1 MRVDG
6 VDGERL
12 VLETF
17 LRLRKSGFNLGLDE
31 YFAGLALITG
41 EEGAIPF
48 ARDLDSLKRSL
59 KSIWCTSQS
68 EQKQFDPD
76 WEKALA
82 VVQAASPAAL
92 ETENAPPLPP
102 RPPIEPPLATPPRFD
117 QSPPESVTEEA
128 APPTLDA
135 AAQPVRA
142 PFTPAEIERPSEL
155 QSYWP
160 VSRRFMSYSWRYLR
174 RTVEAG
180 PAELLDVEATVQQTA
195 QQGFYLEPVL
205 RQRDQNQAQL
215 VMLIDQNGSMMPLHQ
230 FTREV
235 ANTALYNS
243 GLPPEQVFVYY
254 FQNVPA
260 DYIYKDVF
268 LTQPEEL
275 KAVLAACDSDTSV
288 LVVSD
293 AGAARGYRRLE
304 RIRATVRFLTQL
316 RRTTQLCAWLNPIP
330 AERWSG
336 NSAEMIANLVPMFQ
350 MDNDGLSNAIDVVRG
365 LLVQPTQP

>member
-1 MRVDG
+1 MKVNGIDG
-6 VDGERL
+6 QRL

-17 LRLRKSGFNLGLDE
+17 LRLRKSGFNLGIDE
-31 YFAGLALITG
+31 YFAGLALVSDQVL
-41 EEGAIPF
+41 PF
-48 ARDLDSLKRSL
+48 AHDLDALKRSL
-59 KSIWCTSQS
+59 KSIWCTSPS

-76 WEKALA
+76 WDKALA
-82 VVQAASPAAL
+82 IVQTAGPVTV
-92 ETENAPPLPP
+92 ETKESLPLPP
-102 RPPIEPPLATPPRFD
+102 QPPVEPPKKFDQPPPEPITETTPP
-117 QSPPESVTEEA
+117 A
-128 APPTLDA
+128 LDA

-142 PFTPAEIERPSEL
+142 PFTPAEIDRPLEL

-195 QQGFYLEPVL
+195 QRGFYLEPVL
-205 RQRDQNQAQL
+205 RQRDHNQAQL
-215 VMLIDQNGSMMPLHQ
+215 VLLIDQNGSMMPLHQ

-235 ANTALYNS
+235 ADTALYAS
-243 GLPPEQVFVYY
+243 GLPAGQVAVYY

-260 DYIYKDVF
+260 DYVYHDVF
-268 LTQPEEL
+268 LTQPVEL
-275 KAVLAACDSDTSV
+275 KAVLAVCDSNTSV

-293 AGAARGYRRLE
+293 AGAARGYRRLG

-330 AERWSG
+330 VERWPG